1 MQSKLSDL
9 VDNLYALYKKECRA
23 CMERKKI
30 KSECDF
36 IEFKNNKLNYKCKE
50 CKKRWFRSINGS
62 IKNFPIINQ
71 FCKGDINEFVFLV
84 RKGVYLYEY
93 IDSWKRS
100 SEES

>member
-9 VDNLYALYKKECRA
+9 VDNSYALYKKECRS

-30 KSECDF
+30 KSECNF

-71 FCKGDINEFVFLV
+71 FSKGDINEFVLLV

-93 IDSWKRS
+93 IDSWERS

>member
-9 VDNLYALYKKECRA
+9 VDNLYALYKKECRS

-71 FCKGDINEFVFLV
+71 FSKGDINEFVLLV

-93 IDSWKRS
+93 IDSWERS